1 MRKINV
7 KKHISKLLIAVTVLC
22 LTAQPVEVF
31 AKTSQELKKE
41 EQALTNKANA
51 IQSQKNAAQSQLN
64 ALDNELV
71 NLLADIRVL
80 EGEIATNEAEIKE
93 AKINLAAAEEA
104 ERQQYEAM
112 KLRIS
117 YMYEREEKSLFTIF
131 MEAGSMADFLNQVDY
146 ATAVQDYDRQL
157 LTNYQGLVQDIS
169 EMKAELEQEQQSLQ
183 AKKSQLSAKQSSLNS
198 MIAAKRQEVSNFD
211 QQLVAARKAAEA
223 KAKEAAAKRAEEE
236 RKARIAAAQAAARAA
251 AEAEA
256 KRKAAESAARAKAES
271 ESRSNSNSGSG
282 ASEANAASTKSESI
296 NPVQRTNVS
305 GSSVVS
311 YANQFVGNPY
321 VWAGNSLTNGIDCS
335 GFVVQ
340 VYGHFGIN
348 LSGSRQSSL
357 LRSVGQ
363 PVSFDSMQPGDIVC
377 YPGHVA
383 IYAGG
388 GKIVE
393 AQSSSTGITNYRD
406 VTCHTI
412 LAIRRVV

>member
-1 MRKINV
+1 MRKRYY
-7 KKHISKLLIAVTVLC
+7 KRLLAGIMMAVTVMSTVVC
-22 LTAQPVEVF
+22 PAEVY
-31 AKTSQELKKE
+31 AKTSQELKRE
-41 EQALTNKANA
+41 ADA
-51 IQSQKNAAQSQLN
+51 IESKKNSAQSQLN
-64 ALDNELV
+64 ALDSELV
-71 NLLADIRVL
+71 NLLSDIRVL

-112 KLRIS
+112 KLRVQ
-117 YMYEREEKSLFTIF
+117 YMYEREEKSLVTIF

-169 EMKAELEQEQQSLQ
+169 EMKAELEQEQQTLQ

-198 MIAAKRQEVSNFD
+198 MIAAKRKEVANFD
-211 QQLVAARKAAEA
+211 QQLTAARKAAEA
-223 KAKEAAAKRAEEE
+223 KAKEEAAKRAEEE

-256 KRKAAESAARAKAES
+256 KRKAEESAKS
-271 ESRSNSNSGSG
+271 KSDSDSGSG
-282 ASEANAASTKSESI
+282 SSEANAASSKSETL
-296 NPVQRTNVS
+296 NPSQRTNVS
-305 GSSVVS
+305 GSSVVA

-377 YPGHVA
+377 YPGHVG